1 MRLRASSLAQSS
13 GLEKLETQKMH
24 HILGCLHLNLVI
36 PQMGLAV
43 AQHYK
48 IDDKALPSILVLFSL
63 VHLQLKRRVPF
74 ESQGLWCQH
83 EVPRL
88 GSHEM

>member
-1 MRLRASSLAQSS
+1 
-13 GLEKLETQKMH
+13 
-24 HILGCLHLNLVI
+24 
-36 PQMGLAV
+36 MGLAV